1 MKKPRP
7 MVDGA
12 VRYELPMQLRR
23 ARPRARDKAG
33 LARKTACDEWHG
45 VHALLLAQAV
55 TIVGVKL
62 ITPSITEL

>member
-23 ARPRARDKAG
+23 ARPRTRRNAG
-33 LARKTACDEWHG
+33 LEHGAACDEWHG
-45 VHALLLAQAV
+45 VHTSLL
-55 TIVGVKL
+55 TD
-62 ITPSITEL
+62 P